1 MPRNKFYR
9 TAAQQPEVKLTNFGS
24 PTGLLRID
32 TQRIPG
38 ELGPFLKN
46 RLCFD
51 AFRLMHSEKHERCFV
66 VGKSLRLCKQYG
78 KKAQLCL
85 IGGWRSSNWIYSLGA
100 EPFASGKTGSVG
112 PVRFLFWAILMLL
125 ASFCGQAVQGQDL
138 SSKDAGRSVAVEP
151 AKAEQTIPEN
161 ELYAE
166 AKRFLQTKDY
176 ASAFRLMEKAA
187 AAGHLLAMNDLGD
200 MYYSGDGV
208 PQDYEQA
215 FAWYRKGA
223 MAGNVLAM
231 ANLAYLYEHGWG
243 IGKDTVQACAWYRK
257 AGAAGDQDSIRNLR
271 WLDPNGEVVT
281 PDETLTREW
290 YQRRAFA
297 GDADAMYKLGAMY
310 AYGRGVPQDYAKAVE
325 WYSKAARSG
334 LADAMNDLGCLYAK
348 GQGVPTDLSIAR
360 EWYKKAAEAGS
371 PEGLQN
377 LTRLNSIDAFI
388 QSADRLARI
397 FFWVLLLPGAT
408 ILFIAMGRYS
418 GRLRSQFSG
427 PSRVKLALLL
437 LWTNLALA
445 LARLSLASFLDQSLG
460 VGFGCFIGAVGLAFH
475 LVLLRFVGKGSN
487 TARAILLAGV
497 LLAIPLSPFLVQTAI
512 KSFQSATFTIVGLA
526 LHASGVFLLFSGES
540 SNWFSSR
547 RRART
552 ATEKPSSDV
561 DWDGTD
567 AAFRFNATT
576 EATKPSLATKKAM
589 SGPPREGMSGPAPW
603 ATEQTRASHAMP
615 TADQILAV
623 QEFLETP
630 TPDAALRNLKQC

>member
-1 MPRNKFYR
+1 
-9 TAAQQPEVKLTNFGS
+9 
-24 PTGLLRID
+24 
-32 TQRIPG
+32 
-38 ELGPFLKN
+38 
-46 RLCFD
+46 
-51 AFRLMHSEKHERCFV
+51 MHSEKHEGCFIIGSENHPPQSTKQNNTIYNSITSKQSIKMSSKLV
-66 VGKSLRLCKQYG
+66 ALAAAAQILEPYPVGSYVGLSDSNPTIEREPCWTNSDIWGVLLRAVWSDVEATTGVYDWSYFDKSLQLCKQYG

-85 IGGWRSSNWIYSLGA
+85 IGGWRSPNWIYSLGA
-100 EPFASGKTGSVG
+100 EPFAFASGKTGSVG
-112 PVRFLFWAILMLL
+112 PVRFLFWAILMLVAL
-125 ASFCGQAVQGQDL
+125 LCGQTVQGQDL
-138 SSKDAGRSVAVEP
+138 SSKDVGRSVAVEP

-166 AKRFLQTKDY
+166 AKRFLQAKDY

-208 PQDYEQA
+208 PQEYEQA

-257 AGAAGDQDSIRNLR
+257 AAAAGDQDSIRNLR
-271 WLDPNGEVVT
+271 RLDPNGEVVT
-281 PDETLTREW
+281 QDETLTREW
-290 YQRRAFA
+290 YQSRAFA

-348 GQGVPTDLSIAR
+348 GQGVPADVSIAR

-377 LTRLNSIDAFI
+377 LKRLNSIDALI

-397 FFWVLLLPGAT
+397 FFWVFLLPGAM
-408 ILFIAMGRYS
+408 ILFIAIGRYS
-418 GRLRSQFSG
+418 SRLRSQFSG

-475 LVLLRFVGKGSN
+475 SVLLRFVGKGSN
-487 TARAILLAGV
+487 KARAILLVGI

-512 KSFQSATFTIVGLA
+512 KSFPSATFTIVGLA
-526 LHASGVFLLFSGES
+526 LHAFGVFLLFSGES

-552 ATEKPSSDV
+552 MF
-561 DWDGTD
+561 DGEGD
-567 AAFRFNATT
+567 ARSVG
-576 EATKPSLATKKAM
+576 PSL
-589 SGPPREGMSGPAPW
+589 
-603 ATEQTRASHAMP
+603 
-615 TADQILAV
+615 
-623 QEFLETP
+623 
-630 TPDAALRNLKQC
+630 